1 MNHHAPLDSNLGIFV
16 LIIRQLPDHD
26 FKIT

>member
-16 LIIRQLPDHD
+16 LIIRQLPDHGL
-26 FKIT
+26 K